1 MPVVGAGI
9 LVAGEKM
16 AVTNIISVT
25 NKASAVALS
34 EKPGYR
40 KNPRNAGFDDVN
52 CPPKSGVFWV
62 SGGEIEG
69 CRPGSDT
76 LLFLYFQ
83 KIQQC
88 IFAFPNF

>member
-40 KNPRNAGFDDVN
+40 KNPRNAGFEDVN
-52 CPPKSGVFWV
+52 CPPLKV
-62 SGGEIEG
+62 E
-69 CRPGSDT
+69 
-76 LLFLYFQ
+76 YFG
-83 KIQQC
+83 
-88 IFAFPNF
+88 